1 MIGVLIIGIILY
13 AAAGIVYAGV
23 LTANTDSTLNTVVSH
38 QNSLNTS
45 FDQINTEVTALGG
58 NSTFN
63 AQQAV
68 ALVDKSVASQQT
80 ATVTINK
87 DDSSLVSIQTQLN
100 GSRWLTVIG
109 RSGMDHETSKVLHA
123 RNALAAA
130 RIISADGTLDLG
142 FWRSLYTSLAE
153 LDTLNNQAGG
163 GDYNAAK
170 TTLTKMQ
177 GDVGQAIQESTA
189 PGLPPELHALM
200 LDLQT
205 FVNDYGKQLD
215 AQIAQDDATVAQL
228 QGTIDSDREK
238 LATYDVDKIGTDINA
253 FYAPLI
259 NRFNSE
265 MSAATS

>member
-23 LTANTDSTLNTVVSH
+23 LTASTDSTLNTVVSH

-58 NSTFN
+58 NATFN
-63 AQQAV
+63 PQQAV
-68 ALVDKSVASQQT
+68 ALVNKSVASQQT
-80 ATVTINK
+80 AAVTINQ
-87 DDSSLVSIQTQLN
+87 DDASLVSIQGQLN
-100 GSRWLTVIG
+100 GSRWLTMLG
-109 RSGMDHETSKVLHA
+109 RSGMDHEASKVSHA

-130 RIISADGTLDLG
+130 RTISADGTLDLG

-153 LDTLNNQAGG
+153 LDTLNSQAGG
-163 GDYNAAK
+163 GDFNAAK
-170 TTLTKMQ
+170 ATLAKMQ
-177 GDVGQAIQESTA
+177 GDVGEAIKESTA

-200 LDLQT
+200 IDLQN
-205 FVNDYGKQLD
+205 FVNDYGKELD
-215 AQIAQDDATVAQL
+215 AQIAGDDTTVAQL
-228 QGTIDSDREK
+228 QGNIDSDREK
-238 LATYDVDKIGTDINA
+238 LGTYDVDKIGTDIDA